1 MKRYGRLLV
10 DSEITAE
17 VNPDSVTLQDL
28 VRLRRAGFNRLS
40 IGIQSTHDETLRK
53 IGRIHN
59 YAAAENAVKNARTA
73 GFGNVSIDLIYGL
86 PGQTLEIWAEDL
98 SRASALKPDHISC
111 YGLKLAEGTEMYV
124 LKGSPFL
131 PDDDVQADMYLYTV
145 EYLARQGFIQYEIS
159 NFAKKGRESRHNM
172 KYWTGQEYLGFGA
185 AAHSFIGNT
194 RFSYIAD
201 AAAYCSAMEDGSSLI
216 DQIEAIDALGLAGE
230 YLMLG
235 LRTTRGISE
244 EEYRQ
249 IYPADFS
256 RIEELM
262 QSFEHYGWAVSPN
275 GRWRLTPKGF
285 LISNVLIG
293 QVLDAQ
299 ASSLPHEPEI
309 GPSED
314 LSSRIE
320 AAVSLTESEADA
332 MFRGI

>member
-1 MKRYGRLLV
+1 
-10 DSEITAE
+10 
-17 VNPDSVTLQDL
+17 
-28 VRLRRAGFNRLS
+28 
-40 IGIQSTHDETLRK
+40 
-53 IGRIHN
+53 
-59 YAAAENAVKNARTA
+59 
-73 GFGNVSIDLIYGL
+73 
-86 PGQTLEIWAEDL
+86 
-98 SRASALKPDHISC
+98 
-111 YGLKLAEGTEMYV
+111 
-124 LKGSPFL
+124 
-131 PDDDVQADMYLYTV
+131 
-145 EYLARQGFIQYEIS
+145 
-159 NFAKKGRESRHNM
+159 
-172 KYWTGQEYLGFGA
+172 
-185 AAHSFIGNT
+185 
-194 RFSYIAD
+194 
-201 AAAYCSAMEDGSSLI
+201 MEDGSSLI